1 MFDVYCTVVAVV
13 FASLLSAVGIV
24 LNTVAVLSLLL
35 FRYAQVIII
44 RGHKD
49 ILSKFSCDFFYPRAD
64 VRDDYVVSSNRY
76 RIRTV
81 NRYWINLLES

>member
-1 MFDVYCTVVAVV
+1 MFDVCCTVVAVV

-44 RGHKD
+44 GRHKD
-49 ILSKFSCDFFYPRAD
+49 ILSKFSCDFLSD
-64 VRDDYVVSSNRY
+64 S
-76 RIRTV
+76 
-81 NRYWINLLES
+81 